1 MTQSRRARRMAKHH
15 ARAKRQGSLNLVSLM
30 DIFTILVFFLL
41 VHTGDAQNMPSS
53 EMVALPES
61 MSESKPRQT
70 VTVTVTEQDLLVGGR
85 AVASL
90 ASLPEGSLIIEP
102 LRRALDAEAGQALSA
117 SEDAQDRGEV
127 TILGNKTIPFALLK
141 QVMATCTAA
150 GFGRISLAVEQKE
163 NEGS

>member
-1 MTQSRRARRMAKHH
+1 MIQSRRARRMAKHH
-15 ARAKRQGSLNLVSLM
+15 ARAKRQGALNLVSLM

-61 MSESKPRQT
+61 VSESKPRQT
-70 VTVTVTEQDLLVGGR
+70 LTVTVTDLDLLVDGR

-90 ASLPEGSLIIEP
+90 ATLPEGALIIEP
-102 LRRALDAEAGQALSA
+102 LRRALDAEAARRLPVREAG
-117 SEDAQDRGEV
+117 QDRGEI

-150 GFGRISLAVEQKE
+150 GFGRISLAVEQKV